1 MNRKIAQLFQPRL
14 QLYFVCLVV
23 FALLS
28 ALYSVPLAAA
38 ELVIVLGLGLYNR
51 ENSRRRRREI
61 GKYLDSVTGTVDT
74 ATKDTMVNSPLPMV
88 LFRPESGDVVW
99 TNDRFLQLTGQREH
113 LFDVKLSNLIP
124 DFDPRWLMEGKSE
137 CPEEVTYGGRRFL
150 VYGHLVRTGGRSGGF
165 LATTYWVDVTEL
177 ANIRDRYEASRPVAA
192 VLLIDNYDDL
202 MKNLTENERS
212 NLLAEI
218 DNRLDTWVAD
228 TGGLLRRYQRERYL
242 FIFEEQYLSRFV
254 EDKFDIGAGM
264 SVAVP
269 WALTRM

>member
-1 MNRKIAQLFQPRL
+1 MNRKLNQLFQPSFR
-14 QLYFVCLVV
+14 LYFGCLIV

-28 ALYSVPLAAA
+28 AAYSLSLALLELAVIACLALYSR
-38 ELVIVLGLGLYNR
+38 I
-51 ENSRRRRREI
+51 STQRRRRDI
-61 GKYLDSVTGTVDT
+61 TKYLDNYTGTVDT

-165 LATTYWVDVTEL
+165 LATTYWVDITEL
-177 ANIRDRYEASRPVAA
+177 S
-192 VLLIDNYDDL
+192 
-202 MKNLTENERS
+202 
-212 NLLAEI
+212 
-218 DNRLDTWVAD
+218 
-228 TGGLLRRYQRERYL
+228 
-242 FIFEEQYLSRFV
+242 
-254 EDKFDIGAGM
+254 
-264 SVAVP
+264 
-269 WALTRM
+269 LTRTCTSPPGRWPRSCSSTTTTT